1 MKRKSFFKAVYTFL
15 SRPWVGIICGLIL
28 MIVPV
33 CIAVPDAENMDPGF
47 SYGVLYGMGFIICL
61 DAFFESFA
69 SIRESTKKPSAI
81 SDRDLTE
88 SWMKSQCLIN
98 EKVLSILLDQ
108 WSDIPPVADP
118 PEDDPRF

>member
-1 MKRKSFFKAVYTFL
+1 MKIKNFFKALFAFL
-15 SRPWVGIICGLIL
+15 SRPWVGIVFGLLL
-28 MIVPV
+28 MIIPV
-33 CIAVPDAENMDPGF
+33 CIAGPDAENMEPGF
-47 SYGVLYGMGFIICL
+47 SYGVLYGMGFIICF
-61 DAFFESFA
+61 DGYMESFGVVRDSSKISPA
-69 SIRESTKKPSAI
+69 V
-81 SDRDLTE
+81 SDRQLTV